1 MFGDVRGTTGRCT
14 STIVLVFSDFKKT
27 FWIGFLLPFLWRGA
41 HVESNEESRTGPIR
55 VSHRAGAVLES
66 STSVAKVDQIA
77 ILEILIRRY
86 DILTRLIR
94 QFWVNKTS
102 NLTWPPLGK

>member
-1 MFGDVRGTTGRCT
+1 LFGDVRGTTGRCT

-27 FWIGFLLPFLWRGA
+27 FWIGFLLLFCAVPT
-41 HVESNEESRTGPIR
+41 SNRMKNPEPPQFAFPT
-55 VSHRAGAVLES
+55 AQTVLES

-86 DILTRLIR
+86 DILDKADSTI
-94 QFWVNKTS
+94 
-102 NLTWPPLGK
+102 LG

>member
-14 STIVLVFSDFKKT
+14 TTIVLVFSDFKKT

-41 HVESNEESRTGPIR
+41 HVESNEESRTAPIR
-55 VSHRAGAVLES
+55 VSHRVVLES

>member
-55 VSHRAGAVLES
+55 VSTAQAVLES

>member
-27 FWIGFLLPFLWRGA
+27 FWIGFLLLFFGA
-41 HVESNEESRTGPIR
+41 VPTSNRMKNPEPPQFAFPT
-55 VSHRAGAVLES
+55 AQAVLES